1 MTIIKKII
9 KKIVLKIMTKD
20 KLLYHMLDKKIRD
33 SGNLDHDFSCKK
45 TQWHCWLIS
54 KDNEI
59 SKQYISSNLAKK
71 EDEIHR
77 PISSLKSIVSNMQV
91 KKNLKTFWGQVLF
104 LCPLKECRSLNETI
118 VIPLSPVSV
127 KLYVD
132 TINKSAIPSP
142 FFMFSLGGYLTHNE
156 TFNWI

>member
-20 KLLYHMLDKKIRD
+20 KLLYYMLDKKIRD

-45 TQWHCWLIS
+45 NQWHCWLIS
-54 KDNEI
+54 KDDEI

-71 EDEIHR
+71 EDDTTGQY
-77 PISSLKSIVSNMQV
+77 QV
-91 KKNLKTFWGQVLF
+91 YKVLCQTCRLKKNLKTFWGQVLF
-104 LCPLKECRSLNETI
+104 LCPLKECRSLNEAI

-142 FFMFSLGGYLTHNE
+142 FFMFSLRGYLTHNE

>member
-20 KLLYHMLDKKIRD
+20 KLLYYMLDKKIRD
-33 SGNLDHDFSCKK
+33 SGNLDNDFSCKK
-45 TQWHCWLIS
+45 NQWHCWLIS
-54 KDNEI
+54 KDDEI
-59 SKQYISSNLAKK
+59 FKQYISSNLAKK